1 MQTRDISH
9 TYRGHK
15 GPVSAVAVNRG
26 MLYTGSWDKS
36 IKVWNVE
43 VLASLRDDLIVVARM
58 SVYSGRTH

>member
-1 MQTRDISH
+1 M
-9 TYRGHK
+9 
-15 GPVSAVAVNRG
+15 SAVAVNRG